1 MSHLLEPI
9 RVPLMTTLQPDDDA
23 TRREWLAEEFERHR
37 GHLRAVGY
45 RMLGSV
51 SEADDAVQE
60 AWLRLDRSDPGG
72 TDDMRG
78 WLTVVVGRICL
89 DILRRRKSRREEL
102 AGSWLP
108 EPVVRT
114 PDDTDPEYDTV
125 MADSVGLALL
135 VVLESLS
142 PAERLSFVLHDV
154 FGVPFDEIAP
164 VVERSPAAARQ
175 LASRARR
182 RVRAEAPEPDADLAV
197 QRRAVDAFLAA
208 SRDGDFEGLLRIL
221 DPDVVVR
228 VDGGPN
234 APKAFRQ
241 PPVVGAENVARQALL
256 FRSSAAHSEVVMV
269 NGAPGLIVRFPA
281 RTLLGAFTV
290 VDGRIVEINIIADR
304 EKLRGVH

>member
-1 MSHLLEPI
+1 
-9 RVPLMTTLQPDDDA
+9 V
-23 TRREWLAEEFERHR
+23 TRRDWLADEFERHR

-60 AWLRLDRSDPGG
+60 AWLRLDRGDPGG
-72 TDDMRG
+72 TDDLRG

-89 DILRRRKSRREEL
+89 DLLRKRKARKEQL
-102 AGSWLP
+102 TGSWLP
-108 EPVVRT
+108 EPIVRT
-114 PDDTDPEYDTV
+114 PNDAEPERDTI

-135 VVLESLS
+135 VVLESLT
-142 PAERLSFVLHDV
+142 PAERLAFVLHDV

-164 VVERSPAAARQ
+164 VVERSAAATRQ

-208 SRDGDFEGLLRIL
+208 ARDGDFERLIQLL
-221 DPDVVVR
+221 DPNVVLR

-234 APKAFRQ
+234 APRPFAR
-241 PPVVGAENVARQALL
+241 PPLVGAEAVARGAAA
-256 FRSSAAHSEVVMV
+256 FRGAADRVERVTV
-269 NGAPGLIVRFPA
+269 NGAPGMLVRFPA
-281 RTLLGAFTV
+281 RSLVAAFTV
-290 VDGRIVEINIIADR
+290 ASGRIVEIDIIADPD
-304 EKLRGVH
+304 KLRGLALD

>member
-1 MSHLLEPI
+1 
-9 RVPLMTTLQPDDDA
+9 V
-23 TRREWLAEEFERHR
+23 TRRDWLAEEFERHR

-72 TDDMRG
+72 TDDLRG

-89 DILRRRKSRREEL
+89 DALRQRKSRNEQLE
-102 AGSWLP
+102 GSWLP
-108 EPVVRT
+108 EPIVRMAN
-114 PDDTDPEYDTV
+114 DAEPERDML

-135 VVLESLS
+135 VVLESLA

-154 FGVPFDEIAP
+154 FGVPFEEIAP
-164 VVERSPAAARQ
+164 LVERSPAAARQ

-208 SRDGDFEGLLRIL
+208 ARDGDFEGLLRVL
-221 DPDVVVR
+221 DPGVVVR
-228 VDGGPN
+228 IDSGPN
-234 APKAFRQ
+234 APRPFAR
-241 PPVVGAENVARQALL
+241 PPLVGAEAVARAAKG
-256 FRSSAAHSEVVMV
+256 FRDGAGRVVPAIV
-269 NGAPGLIVRFPA
+269 NGAAGLVMRF
-281 RTLLGAFTV
+281 RTRLLIAAFTV
-290 VDGRIVEINIIADR
+290 ANGRIVAIDIIADP
-304 EKLRGVH
+304 EKLRGLDLD